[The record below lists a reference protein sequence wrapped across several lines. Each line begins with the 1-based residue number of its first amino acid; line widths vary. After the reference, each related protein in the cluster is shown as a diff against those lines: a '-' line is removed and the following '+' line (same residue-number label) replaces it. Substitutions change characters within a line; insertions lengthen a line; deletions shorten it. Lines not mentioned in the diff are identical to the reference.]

1 MENTFIVVNE
11 CINVASHINVH
22 PTLYITP
29 NVVHLQWNV
38 SWNYIIQ
45 CQLVNLTTI
54 VYYCTYLFLITQY
67 GFKIIDTTWCSH
79 GQISNSNPCK
89 IFYEAREYHVNRT
102 LTLHILLFR
111 AAHCHQSSCH

>member
-45 CQLVNLTTI
+45 CQLVNLTTMCTI
-54 VYYCTYLFLITQY
+54 VHICFLSPNITL
-67 GFKIIDTTWCSH
+67 KLLIDTTWCSH
-79 GQISNSNPCK
+79 GQISNLCCSK
-89 IFYEAREYHVNRT
+89 IFYEAYEYHVK
-102 LTLHILLFR
+102 
-111 AAHCHQSSCH
+111 